1 MKKKLVSVVMAAA
14 FVFAANS
21 VFAGILGDVDGD
33 GSIMAN
39 DAAVALNYALN
50 SDVIPNDEA
59 RLAADVTGDGI
70 INSQDVSQILQKS
83 LDADYVFTKVKNEN
97 SAGGSVLNGDLSSG
111 LVKGNNDNV
120 IVGLYASEDMPAR
133 VETAGEDEGKTYVQG
148 TTNPTIGSDGIPTGG
163 AYLKYTAP
171 ASGVLTLRIKTNNNK
186 VTKFIF
192 SDGTQA
198 ANDISN
204 YSGASVFDT
213 VSINMTEGQVLYVYA
228 TSSKTSLFAI
238 SFATGEHIETTTK
251 ESTTKEPTTETTTA
265 KKETTTEVTTKA
277 VNGDTDTSDGVVVS
291 NFSQLN
297 SAISNGE
304 KIIYIQGN
312 IDCTDRIVLSDKN
325 ANVTF
330 YGLTNAD
337 GTAAVLDFAS
347 FRSTQRTNGES
358 STGIVIKGSHYNFK
372 NLIVQNAP
380 DCGVRIKGS
389 GAGYCTFEN
398 CVFRYNQNSGVSV
411 TGGGC
416 YNTFKSCDSY
426 RNGDIV
432 WKCGDDAD
440 GFSVKLGAGDGNNFY
455 NCRVWDNS
463 DDGWDSYDN
472 AGQTTAY
479 CSYIECLAWNNGN
492 PNVFTGEY
500 DYENNRPLDKN
511 LLYVQAIL
519 EKYPDFEE
527 QYNAHTVTEWPQVTI
542 SLLGKTRT
550 YAELHSSKWG
560 GNPNGFKFGSANT
573 TSSCYRYVKNCIAF
587 DHVENI
593 HQSPAK
599 GYDQNSGSAQYD
611 LVNALSFNNG
621 QNYWMDKMTLL
632 SVQGTVWGFG
642 TLTTEDAPSTGLNIV
657 TPSEEKQEEIKAIV
671 YAYRDGIYSLLD
683 NDKIPGERLCNVFD
697 N

>member
-1 MKKKLVSVVMAAA
+1 VS
-14 FVFAANS
+14 
-21 VFAGILGDVDGD
+21 
-33 GSIMAN
+33 
-39 DAAVALNYALN
+39 
-50 SDVIPNDEA
+50 
-59 RLAADVTGDGI
+59 
-70 INSQDVSQILQKS
+70 
-83 LDADYVFTKVKNEN
+83 
-97 SAGGSVLNGDLSSG
+97 
-111 LVKGNNDNV
+111 
-120 IVGLYASEDMPAR
+120 
-133 VETAGEDEGKTYVQG
+133 
-148 TTNPTIGSDGIPTGG
+148 G

-171 ASGVLTLRIKTNNNK
+171 ESGLLTLRIKTTK
-186 VTKFIF
+186 AKTTKFLYE
-192 SDGTQA
+192 DGTKA
-198 ANDISN
+198 ADDIVNNSD
-204 YSGASVFDT
+204 ASVFDT
-213 VSINMTEGQVLYVYA
+213 VNINLTKGQAVYIYA
-228 TSSKTSLFAI
+228 IGSKTSLFGI
-238 SFATGEHIETTTK
+238 SFESGKVIETTQTTTS
-251 ESTTKEPTTETTTA
+251 STTERTTETTTA
-265 KKETTTEVTTKA
+265 TVSTETTTKKVL
-277 VNGDTDTSDGVVVS
+277 GDTDTSDGVVVS
-291 NFSQLN
+291 SFSELKE
-297 SAISNGE
+297 AISSGQ
-304 KIIYIQGN
+304 KMIYIQGT
-312 IDCTDRIVLSDKN
+312 IKCTDRLVLSDKN

-330 YGLTNAD
+330 YGLTNED
-337 GTAAVLDFAS
+337 NTAAILDFEP

-380 DCGVRIKGS
+380 DCGVRIKGD
-389 GAGYCTFEN
+389 GAGYSTFEN

-411 TGGGC
+411 TAGGC
-416 YNTFKSCDSY
+416 YNTFNACDSY

-440 GFSVKLGAGDGNNFY
+440 GFSVKLGAGDGNKFY

-550 YAELHSSKWG
+550 YAQLHSSLWG

-587 DHVENI
+587 DHFANI
-593 HQSPAK
+593 HQTPGK
-599 GYDQNSGSAQYD
+599 GYDQNSGKAQYD
-611 LVNALSFNNG
+611 LVNALSFNNS

-632 SVQGTVWGFG
+632 SMEGTAWSFD
-642 TLTTEDAPSTGLNIV
+642 TIDDADAPSEGLTLV
-657 TPSEEKQEEIKAIV
+657 TPSEEKQAEIKAIV

-683 NDKIPGERLCNVFD
+683 NDIIPGERLCNVFD

>member
-1 MKKKLVSVVMAAA
+1 MKKKLVSIAMAAA
-14 FVFAANS
+14 VVFAANS
-21 VFAGILGDVDGD
+21 VFANILGDVDGD
-33 GSIMAN
+33 SKITANDASVALDYSLNDDKIPGDDVRNAADVDGDGKIMAN
-39 DAAVALNYALN
+39 DASL
-50 SDVIPNDEA
+50 
-59 RLAADVTGDGI
+59 
-70 INSQDVSQILQKS
+70 ILQKS
-83 LDADYVFTKVKNEN
+83 LNEDYVFPKDEGN
-97 SAGGSVLNGDLSSG
+97 GDDGSVLEGDISVG

-120 IVGLYASEDMPAR
+120 ILGLYASEDMPAK

-148 TTNPTIGSDGIPTGG
+148 TTNPTIGGDGIPTGG
-163 AYLKYTAP
+163 AYLRYTAP
-171 ASGVLTLRIKTNNNK
+171 ASGVLTLRIKTTNNK
-186 VTKFIF
+186 VTKFVF
-192 SDGTQA
+192 ADGTQA
-198 ANDISN
+198 ADDISN

-213 VSINMTEGQVLYVYA
+213 VSINMNEGQSVYVYA
-228 TSSKTSLFAI
+228 TGSKTSLFAI
-238 SFATGEHIETTTK
+238 SFATGEHIETTTR
-251 ESTTKEPTTETTTA
+251 EITTKETTTETTTA
-265 KKETTTEVTTKA
+265 RKETTEVTTKA
-277 VNGDTDTSDGVVVS
+277 VNGDKDTSDGIVVS
-291 NFSQLN
+291 NFSQLKD
-297 SAISNGE
+297 AISNGE
-304 KIIYIQGN
+304 KVIYIQGT
-312 IDCTDRIVLSDKN
+312 IDCTERLYLSESN

-337 GTAAVLDFAS
+337 DTAAVLDFAS

-358 STGIVIKGSHYNFK
+358 STGIVIKGSHYDFR

-411 TGGGC
+411 TAGGC
-416 YNTFKSCDSY
+416 YNTFRSCDSY

-463 DDGWDSYDN
+463 DDGWDSYDSSAN
-472 AGQTTAY
+472 DLTPY

-550 YAELHSSKWG
+550 YAQLHSSLWG

-573 TSSCYRYVKNCIAF
+573 SSKCYRYVKNCIAF

-599 GYDQNSGSAQYD
+599 GYDQNSGAAQYD

-642 TLTTEDAPSTGLNIV
+642 TLTTEDAPSTGLDIV